1 MPLATCMR
9 SLCMWLLL
17 GIAGTAQALEE
28 CQLNVSEAQVDF
40 GLMNRLAQHD
50 GAPERLLG
58 ERRLSVN
65 VNCPQAG
72 DLSLFYRALAATP
85 QRLQFTEHGSYA
97 IEVGN
102 AVLDGRAVELGL
114 LTAAGQ
120 PPVMSAT
127 VLEWRPGH
135 GIAPIEQGAVL
146 IGKTLSLQLTLR
158 AWAGVA
164 AIQARDATTWE
175 VSGMLYGASHGRYRE
190 LTLRAHFAPVACLP
204 TLSDHGVVD
213 YGTLYAKDLSATN
226 ETPLPTRT
234 LRLNVSCDA
243 PIRFGLRMKD
253 NRDGSATGGTDETA
267 YGLDLDASRNK
278 IGRFYLT
285 IDPGEFS
292 ADSFP
297 TLYRTDSTSNG
308 VAWSSSTAR
317 QLPMAANS
325 LLGFTDKTGVTT
337 GPVSMQTLTGT
348 MRIKTYL
355 APMQSLDLRDVVRI
369 NGSGTLEIVYL

>member
-65 VNCPQAG
+65 VNCPQAE

-317 QLPMAANS
+317 QIPMAANS

-337 GPVSMQTLTGT
+337 GPVSIQTLTGT

>member
-40 GLMNRLAQHD
+40 GLMNRIAQHD

-65 VNCPQAG
+65 VNCPQAE

-146 IGKTLSLQLTLR
+146 MGKTLSLQLTLR

-175 VSGMLYGASHGRYRE
+175 VSGMLYGTSHGRYRE

-317 QLPMAANS
+317 QIPMAANS

>member
-65 VNCPQAG
+65 VNCPQAE

-146 IGKTLSLQLTLR
+146 MGKTLSLQLTLR

-317 QLPMAANS
+317 QIPMAANS

-348 MRIKTYL
+348 MRIRTYL

>member
-146 IGKTLSLQLTLR
+146 MGKTLSLQLTLR

-190 LTLRAHFAPVACLP
+190 LTLRAHFAPVTCLP

-317 QLPMAANS
+317 QIPMAANS

>member
-65 VNCPQAG
+65 VNCPQAE

-146 IGKTLSLQLTLR
+146 MGKTLSLQLTLR

-317 QLPMAANS
+317 QIPMAANS

-369 NGSGTLEIVYL
+369 NASGTLEIVYL

>member
-146 IGKTLSLQLTLR
+146 MGKTLSLQLTLR

-317 QLPMAANS
+317 QIPMAANS

-337 GPVSMQTLTGT
+337 GPVSIQTLTGT

>member
-1 MPLATCMR
+1 MPLVTCMR

-65 VNCPQAG
+65 VNCPQAE

-146 IGKTLSLQLTLR
+146 MGKTLSLQLTLR

-317 QLPMAANS
+317 QIPMAANS

>member
-146 IGKTLSLQLTLR
+146 MGKTLSLQLTLR

-317 QLPMAANS
+317 QIPMAANS

>member
-65 VNCPQAG
+65 VNCPQAE

-146 IGKTLSLQLTLR
+146 MGKTLSLQLTLR

-317 QLPMAANS
+317 QIPMAANS

-337 GPVSMQTLTGT
+337 GPVSMQTLSGT

>member
-65 VNCPQAG
+65 VNCPQAE

-120 PPVMSAT
+120 PPMMSAT

-146 IGKTLSLQLTLR
+146 MGKTLSLQLTLR

-317 QLPMAANS
+317 QIPMAANS

-337 GPVSMQTLTGT
+337 GPVSIQTLTGT

>member
-1 MPLATCMR
+1 MPLSTCMR

-40 GLMNRLAQHD
+40 GLMNRIAQHD

-65 VNCPQAG
+65 VNCPQAE

-146 IGKTLSLQLTLR
+146 MGKTLSLQLTLR

-317 QLPMAANS
+317 QIPMAANS